1 MSARAASRSGSARS
15 PLITI
20 PRFAAV
26 ARSRWLD
33 PVLVVVVLA
42 IATAVYVPT
51 AARVGYNTD
60 EGQFIAAS
68 EYFDVVFIR
77 HELTGPLWA
86 PNYYVLT
93 QPMLSRFI
101 LGAGIRFAG
110 LTPPP
115 LDIHHREAEVDPAT
129 RARYL
134 QRDTYRDE
142 RQLAEERRIDRPS
155 NGILQAARAPMV
167 VLATLA
173 TGLLYAVGRV
183 LAGPIAGLVAAS
195 LALWNPTM
203 LTLLPR
209 AHAEAPLYFG
219 TLASLLLG
227 LLATRAI
234 PGRASIWLGVACG
247 VMVGLAMSV
256 KITAVL
262 LAAAFLAYAG
272 VALLV
277 WLPGRFLTAA
287 MAWRWSMLAVLV
299 SVLVMVPMNPF
310 LYPNPADRMTQMFQF
325 RQQEM
330 FGQAALS
337 ENEALPPG
345 LASRMPVVVERT
357 LIELATLR
365 ARLGP
370 PLDLP
375 LVVLGLLTL
384 GYRVARSRGPDRLL
398 GPETLMLLCCAV
410 TTIGLAWNIGID
422 WARYYMPLLTL
433 SSVIVGIGAASVLNI
448 LIRIARAT

>member
-1 MSARAASRSGSARS
+1 
-15 PLITI
+15 
-20 PRFAAV
+20 
-26 ARSRWLD
+26 
-33 PVLVVVVLA
+33 
-42 IATAVYVPT
+42 VYVPT

-68 EYFDVVFIR
+68 EYFDIAVIR
-77 HELTGPLWA
+77 HELTGPVWA

-115 LDIHHREAEVDPAT
+115 LDIHHREAEVNPST

-134 QRDTYRDE
+134 QRETYRDE
-142 RQLAEERRIDRPS
+142 RRLAEERRIDRPS
-155 NGILQAARAPMV
+155 NAVLQAARSPMIA
-167 VLATLA
+167 LATLA
-173 TGLLYAVGRV
+173 TGLLYLVGRL
-183 LAGPIAGLVAAS
+183 LAGPLAGLVAAAI
-195 LALWNPTM
+195 ALWNPTM

-227 LLATRAI
+227 LLAARAI
-234 PGRASIWLGVACG
+234 PGRASIWLGVGCG
-247 VMVGLAMSV
+247 LMTGLAISA
-256 KITAVL
+256 KLTAVL
-262 LAAAFLAYAG
+262 LAAALLAYAG
-272 VALLV
+272 VAFLA
-277 WLPGRFLTAA
+277 WLPGRALLAA
-287 MAWRWSMLAVLV
+287 VAWRWSMLAALV
-299 SVLVMVPMNPF
+299 SMLVMVAVNPF
-310 LYPNPADRMTQMFQF
+310 LYPNPPDRLRQMFEF

-345 LASRMPVVVERT
+345 LSARMPVVLERT
-357 LIELATLR
+357 LVDLATLH

-375 LVVLGLLTL
+375 LIVLGLLTL
-384 GYRVARSRGPDRLL
+384 GYQLARSRSRDTLL
-398 GPETLMLLCCAV
+398 GPHALLLLCCVV
-410 TTIGLAWNIGID
+410 TTLGLAWNIGID

-433 SSVIVGIGAASVLNI
+433 SSVLVGIGTVSLVNAVL
-448 LIRIARAT
+448 RVARAT